1 VYAATLKLRT
11 ENPVFND
18 GTFSHALNGSVK
30 KITFAHPSMD
40 AMVIANFAVTQQT
53 PYAGFPHTGMWY
65 EYYTGDSIDV
75 TNVNMQFQMA
85 PAEYRV
91 YTTVNLP
98 KPTILSTVGYEEL
111 AMDSFECSLYPN
123 PASEELSLR
132 SKRDLT
138 QVVVRVIDQSGRAM
152 KSIKQNSLLGN
163 EALKI
168 TLNDIANGTYL
179 LLIES
184 AEGYYSQEFVKL
196 D

>member
-1 VYAATLKLRT
+1 LRT
-11 ENPVFND
+11 ENAVFND

-91 YTTVNLP
+91 YTSVQLP

-111 AMDSFECSLYPN
+111 AIDSFECTLYPN
-123 PASEELSLR
+123 PASEALSLR
-132 SKRDLT
+132 SKNDLSN
-138 QVVVRVIDQSGRAM
+138 VVVRVIDQNGREM
-152 KSIKQNSLLGN
+152 KSMKKSFLSAN
-163 EALKI
+163 EALEI

-179 LLIES
+179 LLVES
-184 AEGYYSQEFVKL
+184 AQGYYSQEFVKQ